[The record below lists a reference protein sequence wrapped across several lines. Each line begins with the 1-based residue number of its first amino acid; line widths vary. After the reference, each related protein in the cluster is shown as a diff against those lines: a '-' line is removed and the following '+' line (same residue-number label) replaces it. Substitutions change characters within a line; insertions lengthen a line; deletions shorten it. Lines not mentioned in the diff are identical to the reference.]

1 MKRFTD
7 IFLSLFLIL
16 IFSPLFFIIV
26 FFLKFTGEKEI
37 FFLQERI
44 GKNGQKF
51 KLIKFATMLKN
62 SPIIGTKTLT
72 IKNDPRIL
80 PLGYFLRKT
89 KINEFPQLLN
99 ILFGDMSFIGPRP
112 LTHDTF
118 SMYDIKVQK
127 KIKLVRPGLS
137 GIGSIIFRNE
147 ENIISNNKRSIK
159 STYSMIAR
167 YKGQLESWYI
177 NNDNLYIYLKL
188 FIITCIKVIFPSSR
202 IVWKVFKDLPQ
213 PPKNLKYYLNLI

>member
-44 GKNGQKF
+44 GKNKQKF

-99 ILFGDMSFIGPRP
+99 ILFGEMSFIGPRP

-188 FIITCIKVIFPSSR
+188 FIITCVKVIFPSSR
-202 IVWKVFKDLPQ
+202 IVWKVFKDLPA